1 MSSYLSDVEVETE
14 VKGQLKEEEEEVIDV
29 DDDVEMDDE
38 DTKQDTLKT
47 ETTTCIGMYRW
58 KNKIAP
64 PLIYVVHAYSS
75 IIVKSV
81 AFFQMKFRI

>member
-1 MSSYLSDVEVETE
+1 MEVETE
-14 VKGQLKEEEEEVIDV
+14 VKDQLKEEEEEVIDV

-58 KNKIAP
+58 KIQDCTSIGIWSTCIFIN
-64 PLIYVVHAYSS
+64 YS
-75 IIVKSV
+75 
-81 AFFQMKFRI
+81 

>member
-14 VKGQLKEEEEEVIDV
+14 VKDQLKEEEEVIDV

-47 ETTTCIGMYRW
+47 ETNTCIGMYRW

-75 IIVKSV
+75 IIVKSL

>member
-1 MSSYLSDVEVETE
+1 MEVETE

-47 ETTTCIGMYRW
+47 ETTTCIGMYSCM
-58 KNKIAP
+58 NKIAP

-75 IIVKSV
+75 MIVKNL
-81 AFFQMKFRI
+81 AFFQMKFKI